1 MNEYIQNE
9 MKNLFI
15 RALDYAEN
23 ANRILTEPTYS
34 EVDYA
39 AVACC
44 ANAAY
49 TNANAARI
57 IYLLNF
63 SGNRDKGTEDVLSQ
77 FDIFMKEA
85 TKAIETKSRMQLDS
99 EVDALQKAYKKRY
112 DEFSEDSNK

>member
-1 MNEYIQNE
+1 MNEYLQNE

-15 RALDYAEN
+15 RALHYAKA
-23 ANRILTEPTYS
+23 ANRILTKPTPP

-49 TNANAARI
+49 ANANAARV
-57 IYLLNF
+57 IYFMEF

-77 FDIFMKEA
+77 FDIFMKEV
-85 TKAIETKSRMQLDS
+85 TKAIETKSRMHLDS
-99 EVDALQKAYKKRY
+99 EIDMLQDAYEKNY
-112 DEFSEDSNK
+112 DEFPEDSDE